1 MTPAE
6 IFSLARNAGVSLRAE
21 DDRIVAGPR
30 GAVTDELRIL
40 IRANKAALLAFL
52 SPTETDVAHVAG
64 AMGDQGRQALGSTG
78 TKECDL
84 DDLREMDRLLREL
97 AKFEGWTASELE
109 QQLDERRRMAAV
121 NVPGALQ
128 ALREAVARC
137 ESILPEKPKERA
149 KIVLCRLRVIEGG
162 KSRLPTKSYDL
173 EPEAA

>member
-1 MTPAE
+1 MALSDWILKPE
-6 IFSLARNAGVSLRAE
+6 QLAAH
-21 DDRIVAGPR
+21 
-30 GAVTDELRIL
+30 
-40 IRANKAALLAFL
+40 AALAADGVNKLEKPHL
-52 SPTETDVAHVAG
+52 VARSA
-64 AMGDQGRQALGSTG
+64 ANAASAAAIGDLGYT
-78 TKECDL
+78 L
-84 DDLREMDRLLREL
+84 NYLREMDRLLREL

-162 KSRLPTKSYDL
+162 KSRLPTKAYDL